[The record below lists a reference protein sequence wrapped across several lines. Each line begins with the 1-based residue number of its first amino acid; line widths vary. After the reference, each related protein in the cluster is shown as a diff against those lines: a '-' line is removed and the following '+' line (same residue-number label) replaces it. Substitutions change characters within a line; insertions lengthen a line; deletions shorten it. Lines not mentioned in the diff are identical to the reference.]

1 MALSLCRDMLAST
14 EAAERNQM
22 HGKKAVLE
30 STSVAWL
37 LCAEM
42 ISEHGVII
50 HVQLGNKADVD
61 K

>member
-1 MALSLCRDMLAST
+1 MAEKPFWKVQALP
-14 EAAERNQM
+14 
-22 HGKKAVLE
+22 G
-30 STSVAWL
+30 L

-61 K
+61 D